1 MQVNFD
7 TKLTLILEVLLFN
20 QLYIITNTYLF
31 LLLLCL
37 KKKVTFE
44 KLLKGGW
51 GKINLR
57 WGEMPPPPPNP
68 PKNTS
73 TYMETFLNTI
83 TLKHQI
89 LVHSCGQLINFQLND
104 FLHKHFLDYSDALK
118 I

>member
-44 KLLKGGW
+44 KLLK
-51 GKINLR
+51 LR
-57 WGEMPPPPPNP
+57 EGVGQNKFEVGRNAPPLQAP
-68 PKNTS
+68 
-73 TYMETFLNTI
+73 
-83 TLKHQI
+83 
-89 LVHSCGQLINFQLND
+89 
-104 FLHKHFLDYSDALK
+104 
-118 I
+118 